1 MIFGVILAGG
11 KGSRMEESQK
21 SKIPKQ
27 FLNLGGKP
35 VFLYSL
41 ETFLKSDKIDSIL
54 LVCPSEYSSLT
65 AEIIGNWLKE
75 GKNTVNLKKIE
86 TVKGGNT
93 RNESLLNA
101 VAYIEDNYG
110 SAVFKEAI
118 VVSHDGARP
127 FVTERMIEESLE
139 GLKEFEAS
147 TCAVKAADTTVL
159 SKNGREI
166 SGRLNRDRVYRLQT
180 PQTFIG
186 RDFKYLYFKLSTE
199 QKKLITDV
207 TGIFSHFGK
216 SVALVGGS
224 IDNLKITYSHEMEI
238 AEGILKRILTFRKK

>member
-54 LVCPSEYSSLT
+54 LVCPSEYSFLT
-65 AEIIGNWLKE
+65 EEIIGNWLKE

-166 SGRLNRDRVYRLQT
+166 SGRLNRDRK
-180 PQTFIG
+180 IG
-186 RDFKYLYFKLSTE
+186 RAH
-199 QKKLITDV
+199 V
-207 TGIFSHFGK
+207 
-216 SVALVGGS
+216 
-224 IDNLKITYSHEMEI
+224 
-238 AEGILKRILTFRKK
+238 

>member
-1 MIFGVILAGG
+1 MKCTQSFNVFPYLGVFGSGRWRVLDGRRLPTHNLIILAGG

-54 LVCPSEYSSLT
+54 LVCLLEYSSLT
-65 AEIIGNWLKE
+65 AGIIGNWLKE
-75 GKNTVNLKKIE
+75 GKNTVNLKKIK

-127 FVTERMIEESLE
+127 FVTERMIKESLE

-147 TCAVKAADTTVL
+147 TT
-159 SKNGREI
+159 
-166 SGRLNRDRVYRLQT
+166 DR
-180 PQTFIG
+180 
-186 RDFKYLYFKLSTE
+186 
-199 QKKLITDV
+199 
-207 TGIFSHFGK
+207 K
-216 SVALVGGS
+216 SVV
-224 IDNLKITYSHEMEI
+224 
-238 AEGILKRILTFRKK
+238 